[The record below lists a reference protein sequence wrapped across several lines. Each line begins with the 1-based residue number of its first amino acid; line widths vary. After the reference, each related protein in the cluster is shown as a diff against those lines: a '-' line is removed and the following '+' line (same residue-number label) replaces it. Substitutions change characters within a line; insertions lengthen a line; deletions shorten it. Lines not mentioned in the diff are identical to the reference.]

1 MTWPYTAGVEA
12 SLEALAEREIDL
24 TGAVYALMFAAFPD
38 TEPYFWRDT
47 DGAIRGEMLSRV
59 FSAILDFV
67 GERRYADHMIATEM
81 ITHEGYDVPRE
92 VFATFFG
99 FVGQAAR
106 EALGEA
112 WTAGM
117 ESGWRGML
125 ADIEAYAGLVRQID
139 VAFPEFARFKPG
151 GIAIG

>member
-1 MTWPYTAGVEA
+1 MTYPYTAGVEA
-12 SLEALAEREIDL
+12 SLEALAERDIDI
-24 TGAVYALMFAAFPD
+24 TPAVYAQMFAAFPD

-59 FSAILDFV
+59 FSAILDFI
-67 GERRYADHMIATEM
+67 GERRYADHMISTEM

-99 FVGQAAR
+99 FVGHAAR
-106 EALGEA
+106 EALGGEWSA
-112 WTAGM
+112 QM
-117 ESGWRGML
+117 DEGWRTML
-125 ADIEAYAGLVRQID
+125 ADIEAYAGLVRRSD

-151 GIAIG
+151 GIALA